1 MTLGT
6 QPSSGKSILTAGIVF
21 FAAIML
27 AFVAVFQILQ
37 GLVAVFDD
45 EFYVIAAG
53 YTFDLDTTA
62 WGWVHIALG
71 IIGLVIA
78 VGLFSGALWARVAA
92 VILAT
97 LSAIANF
104 LWIPY
109 YPVWAIVVIVA
120 DVLVIWAVT
129 RYDPDDVVV

>member
-6 QPSSGKSILTAGIVF
+6 RPAGKAAVTAGIVF
-21 FAAIML
+21 FAAIIL

-45 EFYVIAAG
+45 EFYVVSPR

-62 WGWVHIALG
+62 WGWTHIAIG
-71 IIGLVIA
+71 VIGLAIA
-78 VGLFSGALWARVAA
+78 VGLFTGAFWARIGA
-92 VILAT
+92 VIVA
-97 LSAIANF
+97 SVSVIANF

-109 YPVWAIVVIVA
+109 YPVWAIVLIVA
-120 DVLVIWAVT
+120 DVLVIWAVL

>member
-6 QPSSGKSILTAGIVF
+6 QPHGRSAVTAGIVF
-21 FAAIML
+21 FAATML
-27 AFVAVFQILQ
+27 AFVGVFQILQ

-45 EFYVIAAG
+45 EFYVVAAG

-62 WGWVHIALG
+62 WGWVHVALG
-71 IIGLVIA
+71 VVGLVIA
-78 VGLFSGALWARVAA
+78 VGLFSGALWARIAA
-92 VILAT
+92 VVLAT

-109 YPVWAIVVIVA
+109 YPVWAIILIVA

-129 RYDPDDVVV
+129 RYDTDDVVV

>member
-6 QPSSGKSILTAGIVF
+6 RPAGKAAVTAGIVF
-21 FAAIML
+21 FAAIIL

-45 EFYVIAAG
+45 EFYVVSAR

-62 WGWVHIALG
+62 WGWTHIAIGVIGLAIALG
-71 IIGLVIA
+71 M
-78 VGLFSGALWARVAA
+78 FTGALWARIAA
-92 VILAT
+92 VIVASI
-97 LSAIANF
+97 SAIANF

-109 YPVWAIVVIVA
+109 YPVWAIVLIVA
-120 DVLVIWAVT
+120 DVLVIWAVL
-129 RYDPDDVVV
+129 RYDPDHVVE